1 MSETPDYGFVKQQY
15 DVQSPAGRHHHSGF
29 AGSPSYIYRDRDDRE
44 DDDGFEL
51 DPHAELLRQ
60 LLVEVRGLR
69 EEKRKSEGGT
79 KELAAAYAAI
89 AVFLASIGISLLS
102 YVQDT
107 FSARSNE
114 GSGPSSR
121 PTDSAINCLLYLS
134 VIFAVLAAV
143 IFVVSQTMQEAGYH
157 RTHRNDQQFGH
168 NSGSDQEEREMDS
181 KLQPPQRQR
190 PCRRKLHKQERTVDT
205 SSSSTA
211 ESGLGKL
218 HHLHHNH
225 HPQDQDQDQQRD
237 LLVHRPSRTGTLSG
251 MTIVNPSP
259 LSSRRPTLEPIIT
272 GMSVASPHS
281 SAVVP
286 SSQQQQQNSTSETTD
301 CAWDAASSHQ
311 SQRSAR
317 TTASRTS
324 RSSRTMDLQARDGTR
339 EYDIASITLV
349 SSLSTLF
356 AGLLVYLWAER
367 PHSVAIPCSVMIL
380 LSPGVVYVVLRDRV
394 LAIVEVVR
402 NVEV

>member
-1 MSETPDYGFVKQQY
+1 
-15 DVQSPAGRHHHSGF
+15 
-29 AGSPSYIYRDRDDRE
+29 
-44 DDDGFEL
+44 
-51 DPHAELLRQ
+51 
-60 LLVEVRGLR
+60 
-69 EEKRKSEGGT
+69 
-79 KELAAAYAAI
+79 
-89 AVFLASIGISLLS
+89 
-102 YVQDT
+102 
-107 FSARSNE
+107 
-114 GSGPSSR
+114 
-121 PTDSAINCLLYLS
+121 
-134 VIFAVLAAV
+134 
-143 IFVVSQTMQEAGYH
+143 MQEAGYH

-168 NSGSDQEEREMDS
+168 NGGSDQEEREMDS
-181 KLQPPQRQR
+181 KIQRTQRQR
-190 PCRRKLHKQERTVDT
+190 PCRRKLHKQERTADT

-251 MTIVNPSP
+251 MTIVNASP

-272 GMSVASPHS
+272 GMSVAPPHS
-281 SAVVP
+281 NAVIP
-286 SSQQQQQNSTSETTD
+286 SSQQQQNSNSNTETTD
-301 CAWDAASSHQ
+301 WDAASSHQ

-324 RSSRTMDLQARDGTR
+324 RGTRTMDLQARDGTR